1 MALYLGSGQKVKINL
16 ANNKYDLKLFSLT
29 PILNGT
35 RLLSSDNYILKDK
48 NGRYLTA
55 KEDK

>member
-1 MALYLGSGQKVKINL
+1 MGLYLGSGQKIKINL
-16 ANNKYDLKLFSLT
+16 TNNKYSLKLFSLT

-35 RLLSSDNYILKDK
+35 KLLSSDNYILKDK

>member
-1 MALYLGSGQKVKINL
+1 MGLYLGSSQKVKINL
-16 ANNKYDLKLFSLT
+16 ASNKYSLKLFSLT